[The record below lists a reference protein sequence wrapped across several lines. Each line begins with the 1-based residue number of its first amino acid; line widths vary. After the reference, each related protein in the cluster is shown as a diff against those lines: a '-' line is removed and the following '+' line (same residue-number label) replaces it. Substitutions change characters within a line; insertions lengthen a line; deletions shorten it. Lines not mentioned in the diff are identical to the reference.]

1 MFDRESSI
9 MGSPYFGNRCH
20 REITDWEAFH
30 VPLLILSVR
39 RRIFRRL
46 VCHAFLIGQ
55 VDVFRPA
62 VGLSIGDRGRR
73 DLLAGSFFE
82 RSSRSQASL
91 CTSRFSGIIDLLEAR
106 GFLHKNLPAAG
117 FFAAGFVSAVTAL
130 FTASSGTLAA
140 AL

>member
-39 RRIFRRL
+39 RRILRRL
-46 VCHAFLIGQ
+46 VCHAFLVGQ

-62 VGLSIGDRGRR
+62 VGLLIGYRARLDLFSRFIFCTVIALPSEPLHLEIVN
-73 DLLAGSFFE
+73 DLLNAGDVLKIL
-82 RSSRSQASL
+82 SSISCCGSL
-91 CTSRFSGIIDLLEAR
+91 G
-106 GFLHKNLPAAG
+106 
-117 FFAAGFVSAVTAL
+117 TA
-130 FTASSGTLAA
+130 
-140 AL
+140 